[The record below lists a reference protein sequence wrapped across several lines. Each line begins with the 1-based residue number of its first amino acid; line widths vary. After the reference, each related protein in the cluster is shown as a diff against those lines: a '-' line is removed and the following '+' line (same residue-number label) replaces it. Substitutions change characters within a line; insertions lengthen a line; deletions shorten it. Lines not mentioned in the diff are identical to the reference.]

1 MTSIQ
6 QRIVL
11 AALSTVVSGLA
22 AYAIWWAWD
31 LETHQDQGRNNL
43 HFGALEHDDV
53 VGVRPRKS
61 AVMKGLMGPLHGTNI
76 PITRHQNNLGLIRKT
91 DLQGQLSGPQIL
103 LHGDSHIMGIV
114 NTADNVSSILE
125 TKLRKNP
132 STSKALVL
140 NAACHD
146 YTFYQY
152 VLRHRTL
159 SAQLQPKVIVV
170 VAYMGNDF
178 LGLEDTRR
186 PYIDDQGREQPT
198 NPNPPAETTTARLK
212 ELGLDESDPLSGLF
226 WQGLN
231 QAFYFQQHPE
241 RVPVVKQKAIR
252 VLQLSQAEAKKS
264 KAQLVLAVLPS
275 CDLVLPNAVGVLDKP
290 VIRSVMKSG
299 IQQNFYDW
307 FLSTLQKHRI
317 EHIDLLP
324 LLRNNGRT
332 QLFANDLHIW
342 VPAHRL
348 IAEEMFKKLLPM
360 LRND

>member
-6 QRIVL
+6 HRLIL
-11 AALSTVVSGLA
+11 AALSTLVSGLV
-22 AYAIWWAWD
+22 AYAVWWAWD
-31 LETHQDQGRNNL
+31 LEARQDQGRNNL

-61 AVMKGLMGPLHGTNI
+61 SVIQGLMGPLHGSNV
-76 PITRHQNNLGLIRKT
+76 PITRHQNNLGLIRET

-114 NTADNVSSILE
+114 NTADNVSSLLE

-132 STSKALVL
+132 STAKALVL

-159 SAQLQPKVIVV
+159 STQVQPKVILVV
-170 VAYMGNDF
+170 VYMGNDF

-186 PYIDDQGREQPT
+186 PYIDDQGLEQPT
-198 NPNPPAETTTARLK
+198 NPNPPDETTTARLK
-212 ELGLDESDPLSGLF
+212 QLNLNEPGPLSGLF
-226 WQGLN
+226 WQALN

-241 RVPVVKQKAIR
+241 RIPVVKQKAMR
-252 VLQLSQAEAKKS
+252 VLQLLQDEAKKS
-264 KAQLVLAVLPS
+264 QAQLVLALLPS
-275 CDLVLPNAVGVLDKP
+275 CDLVLPNAVRVLDNP
-290 VIRSVMKSG
+290 VIRSVLNSG
-299 IQQNFYDW
+299 IQQKFYDW
-307 FLSTLQKHRI
+307 FLSSLQKQGI
-317 EHIDLLP
+317 EHMDLLP
-324 LLRNNGRT
+324 LLRRHGQT
-332 QLFANDLHIW
+332 ELFANDLHIW

-348 IAEEMFKKLLPM
+348 IADAMFQKLLPI
-360 LRND
+360 LRQD